1 MAVDLPLTLKLN
13 RAALARHDHFR
24 HLVELARPR
33 RVDAA
38 VAYHAFAFK
47 ADEAEF
53 ARALLER
60 HPRLWVY
67 RGNQRASCGD
77 FVVVDMS
84 SPRPALR
91 TAYVV
96 ELKLGA
102 RPRVGGGPVGVQ
114 LARAGE
120 ALAALPCRA
129 PDGPVVVLTGD
140 GAALAAGFTRRSR

>member
-1 MAVDLPLTLKLN
+1 MSTTEPLTLRLPSWLCESFDLS
-13 RAALARHDHFR
+13 RAIANERRGCRFDQFDMRSHERAFVKAVLGRRSNLWLFR
-24 HLVELARPR
+24 T
-33 RVDAA
+33 
-38 VAYHAFAFK
+38 
-47 ADEAEF
+47 
-53 ARALLER
+53 
-60 HPRLWVY
+60 
-67 RGNQRASCGD
+67 NQRKSCGD